1 MKLNIH
7 KKESGGGIVLVMTT
21 LFILVV
27 IVAVSVAY
35 TNNITRMVQR
45 SNTLVQAVA
54 IGEGSIDTLFGY
66 WRETCRMSP
75 DPSTVLTGNSFTGVP
90 LPTGVWQDA
99 TTQFPDVPNFSA
111 TANATAGFVVSNYKV
126 QAVDP
131 VDPTYTPLAAST
143 TPAPAVGRND
153 GDGDMGKAT
162 TTYYY
167 LASADVT
174 LPTLKGNVTAK
185 VRRIF
190 EKQQISPWNYA
201 IFYVDPLEIHP
212 GETFN
217 VTGEIHTNATLYTA
231 HDDLHFMEKVTF
243 GIDWAKNFMP
253 GDPRRGVE
261 TPTMPSFPAN
271 LPPAHDVAHQPFGLD
286 ALRIFNN
293 TDGNPNND
301 SYRELLEKA
310 IAGSPDPLAGKRYYD
325 QACIVIGIAANN
337 AVTITKHD
345 TSGNYTVVTS
355 GYLYDAVNP
364 AISKMTSDTQYIQD
378 KREASKMRLTSLDV
392 GILRTNLPAAQAHES
407 NWTWNGVVYIADSS
421 PAPSPAPTTPTSAY
435 KPGIRLK
442 NGKVIMTGGLTV
454 ASPNPIYIQGDY
466 NTGSGTV
473 PSNATSNNDPTKP
486 EVQSPRYYRQPC
498 AVLADAVTLL
508 SNSWNDTNASG
519 ASALSGLNQRVASN
533 TTVNTAIVS
542 GIVPTTTG
550 FYSGGAENFPR
561 FLEDWGGKKMT
572 YYGSM
577 VELFNSMQSKG
588 KWGTLDVYGVPQRQW
603 YFDNNFQVSTP
614 PGSLMVYSYIKGKWW
629 LAP

>member
-1 MKLNIH
+1 MKLDIH

-21 LFILVV
+21 LSILVV
-27 IVAVSVAY
+27 IVAVAMVY

-45 SNTLVQAVA
+45 SNTLEQAVA

-75 DPSTVLTGNSFTGVP
+75 DPSTVLAASSFTGVP

-99 TTQFPDVPNFSA
+99 TTQFPDVPNFTATASA
-111 TANATAGFVVSNYKV
+111 TTGFVVSNYKV
-126 QAVDP
+126 QALDP
-131 VDPTYTPLAAST
+131 VDPTYSPLGAST
-143 TPAPAVGRND
+143 KPSPAVGRND
-153 GDGDMGKAT
+153 GGGDMAKAT

-167 LASADVT
+167 LASTDVT
-174 LPTLKGNVTAK
+174 LPTLKGDISAK

-201 IFYVDPLEIHP
+201 IFYIDPLEIHP
-212 GETFN
+212 GDDFN

-231 HDDLHFMEKVTF
+231 HNYLHFMDKVTF
-243 GIDWAKNFMP
+243 GIDWDNNFAP

-261 TPTMPSFPAN
+261 TPTMPSYPAN

-286 ALRIFNN
+286 SLRIFNPQP
-293 TDGNPNND
+293 DGNPNND
-301 SYRELLEKA
+301 SYHELLEKP

-325 QACIVIGIAANN
+325 QACIVIDIAANN
-337 AVTITKHD
+337 TVTIIKHKD
-345 TSGNYTVVTS
+345 NGNYWAVAPGS
-355 GYLYDAVNP
+355 PLYDAVMP

-378 KREASKMRLTSLDV
+378 NREASKMRLTTLDV
-392 GILRTNLPAAQAHES
+392 SVLRANLSAADDES
-407 NWTWNGVVYIADSS
+407 SWTWNGVIYISDSS
-421 PAPSPAPTTPTSAY
+421 PAPSPAPTTPSSAY

-442 NGKVIMTGGLTV
+442 NGKVIMNGGLTV

-473 PSNATSNNDPTKP
+473 PSNATSNNDPTQP
-486 EVQSPRYYRQPC
+486 QSAGYSRQPC

-508 SNSWNDTNASG
+508 SSSWNDANASG
-519 ASALSGLNQRVASN
+519 TNALSDLNQRVASN

-550 FYSGGAENFPR
+550 SYSGGAENFPR
-561 FLEDWGGKKMT
+561 FLEDWSNKKMT

-577 VELFNSMQSKG
+577 VELFNSVQSKG
-588 KWGTLDVYGVPQRQW
+588 KWGSAKVYGVPERQW
-603 YFDNNFQVSTP
+603 YFDNNFQISTP